1 MISNFYYTKRFM
13 VLFAL
18 VAATTS
24 VLSISSMLSAQPIN
38 AIQPVNQF
46 PQSIAPPAKLTYTSL
61 GGDLRGSIEGLLS
74 DLSDIAGSTGGQLS
88 GKIASSEVNL
98 NNGTVEKVLLG
109 NWSLD
114 SEQGNSP
121 ILLVDF
127 DVLSNSNGVP
137 LKQAATENF
146 MINNLTVNSMQQ
158 NDGNTE
164 IGGSVDVIQQVGN
177 QQKGVWND
185 VGMRLLLTNKVLV
198 LTLDESSEPGQIFAQ
213 SPIVGFITQS
223 T

>member
-1 MISNFYYTKRFM
+1 MISHFNYNNKFTA
-13 VLFAL
+13 LFVL
-18 VAATTS
+18 VAATSS
-24 VLSISSMLSAQPIN
+24 VLSISLMVSLQPIN
-38 AIQPVNQF
+38 AMQPVNQF
-46 PQSIAPPAKLTYTSL
+46 PQPITSSEKLTYTS

-146 MINNLTVNSMQQ
+146 MIDNLTVNSMQQ

-185 VGMRLLLTNKVLV
+185 VGMRLLLTNNVLV
-198 LTLDESSEPGQIFAQ
+198 LTLDESFEPGQIFAQ